1 MIKAKQKIVH
11 GRGVKCFFIAS
22 SRVAVKGMISDT
34 QLKLAH
40 PHVIKPHRWCADM
53 AIYQKSLPYNIGYH
67 GSTGLPTNQI
77 SVIVRNSN
85 QVMLSL

>member
-34 QLKLAH
+34 HKLAH
-40 PHVIKPHRWCADM
+40 PHVIKPHRWCTDI
-53 AIYQKSLPYNIGYH
+53 AIYQKSLSYNIDYH
-67 GSTGLPTNQI
+67 GSTGLPTNRI
-77 SVIVRNSN
+77 SVV
-85 QVMLSL
+85 VMLSL